1 MYIYINI
8 YLNEYEFMGVS
19 LWLSRLGNQHFTAA
33 AQAAALTQGPSLAQ
47 QFLHALGVAKKKKK
61 ERIWVHMGISSSIK
75 CSF

>member
-1 MYIYINI
+1 MYIHINI

-61 ERIWVHMGISSSIK
+61 ERI
-75 CSF
+75 